1 MTPLE
6 SPVSGRIGGSM
17 KLKLGMTGMD
27 GQTQAALT
35 EAFQA
40 ANRAADNRFEL
51 TNADH
56 MDAEFVVV
64 DMDSLYGPMSFM
76 QLHNAG
82 KHVIGYTQATRTQSD
97 SRLAKPLNQAE
108 FATLLGMLAD
118 QRGAQAAVEEPE
130 PAPVAAPE
138 PVVAQQ
144 PVVKETVAPLQ
155 PAPPAGTTPAPT
167 QQDHLPPSPAAAVSA
182 PHPAPVPAPVAANV
196 APEPARQ
203 PTLAD
208 WLAPGALKGA
218 VVLQRGDGPELRI
231 HPGRREYHGP
241 AGLKPLIAYFD
252 APVAENELRPLADAD
267 WQSGQAQPLARLV
280 WLAGLLAGNGSVV
293 AGLPDR
299 AHYQLTKWPQ
309 TEREYPK
316 HFRIATA
323 MMKGPAT
330 VEEIAVAAS
339 VPATDVADFVNAN
352 LATGFAAASVDG
364 ANVPAPG
371 VLGALRG

>member
-1 MTPLE
+1 
-6 SPVSGRIGGSM
+6 M
-17 KLKLGMTGMD
+17 KLRLGMTGMD
-27 GQTQAALT
+27 GRTQAALT
-35 EAFQA
+35 EAFHT
-40 ANRAADNRFEL
+40 ANREAGNRFDL
-51 TNADH
+51 ADSAN
-56 MDAEFVVV
+56 DADFVVV

-97 SRLAKPLNQAE
+97 SRLARPLDTAE

-118 QRGAQAAVEEPE
+118 QRGAQPVDEEPE
-130 PAPVAAPE
+130 PVAAAPAPGPE
-138 PVVAQQ
+138 PVVA
-144 PVVKETVAPLQ
+144 PVVEETIAALQ
-155 PAPPAGTTPAPT
+155 PQSLGGATPAPSPEL
-167 QQDHLPPSPAAAVSA
+167 HMPPSPAAAASA
-182 PHPAPVPAPVAANV
+182 PHPAPEPEPVVVNV
-196 APEPARQ
+196 APEPARL

-218 VVLQRGDGPELRI
+218 VAFQRGDGPELRI
-231 HPGRREYHGP
+231 HGGRREYQGP

-252 APVAENELRPLADAD
+252 APVAEHELRPLADAD
-267 WQSGQAQPLARLV
+267 WQAGQAQALTRLV
-280 WLAGLLAGNGSVV
+280 WLAGLLSGGGSVV
-293 AGLPDR
+293 AGLPGH
-299 AHYQLTKWPQ
+299 AHFHLTKWPQ

-330 VEEIAVAAS
+330 VEQIAEAAS
-339 VPATDVADFVNAN
+339 VPTGDVADFVNAN

-371 VLGALRG
+371 ILGALRG

>member
-1 MTPLE
+1 
-6 SPVSGRIGGSM
+6 M

-40 ANRAADNRFEL
+40 ANQAAGNRFEV
-51 TNADH
+51 ADSGN
-56 MDAEFVVV
+56 DADFVIV

-97 SRLAKPLNQAE
+97 SRLAKPLDHIE
-108 FATLLGMLAD
+108 FANLLGMLAD
-118 QRGAQAAVEEPE
+118 QRGAQAVAVEPEPAAPAPVPA
-130 PAPVAAPE
+130 PAPVAA
-138 PVVAQQ
+138 Q
-144 PVVKETVAPLQ
+144 PVVEEIAPLQ
-155 PAPPAGTTPAPT
+155 PATPAGTTPAPT

-182 PHPAPVPAPVAANV
+182 PHPAPVPAPVAVNV
-196 APEPARQ
+196 APEPVHQ

-218 VVLQRGDGPELRI
+218 VVFQRGDGPELRI
-231 HPGRREYHGP
+231 HPGRREYQGP
-241 AGLKPLIAYFD
+241 TGLKPLIAYFD

-267 WQSGQAQPLARLV
+267 WSSDQAQPLTRLV
-280 WLAGLLAGNGSVV
+280 WLAGLLAGNGRVV
-293 AGLPDR
+293 AGLPEH

-371 VLGALRG
+371 ILAALRG

>member
-1 MTPLE
+1 
-6 SPVSGRIGGSM
+6 M

-35 EAFQA
+35 EAFHA
-40 ANRAADNRFEL
+40 ANQASGNRFEL
-51 TNADH
+51 TSADH
-56 MDAEFVVV
+56 LDAEFVVV

-97 SRLAKPLNQAE
+97 SRLARPLDSTE
-108 FATLLGMLAD
+108 FASLLGMLAD
-118 QRGAQAAVEEPE
+118 QRGAQPVVEEPE
-130 PAPVAAPE
+130 PVPAPMAAAPQPVAKEDVAALE
-138 PVVAQQ
+138 PQSLGGA
-144 PVVKETVAPLQ
+144 
-155 PAPPAGTTPAPT
+155 TPAPAP
-167 QQDHLPPSPAAAVSA
+167 DFHLPPSPAVAASA
-182 PHPAPVPAPVAANV
+182 PHPMPEPEPVAVNV

-218 VVLQRGDGPELRI
+218 IVFQRGEGPELRI
-231 HPGRREYHGP
+231 HAGRREYQGP

-252 APVAENELRPLADAD
+252 APVAEHELRPLSDAD
-267 WQSGQAQPLARLV
+267 WQAGQSQPLARLV
-280 WLAGLLAGNGSVV
+280 WLAGLLAGNGRVV
-293 AGLPDR
+293 ADLPDQ
-299 AHYQLTKWPQ
+299 AHFQLTKWPQ

-330 VEEIAVAAS
+330 IEQIAEAAS
-339 VPATDVADFVNAN
+339 VPAADVADFVNAN
-352 LATGFAAASVDG
+352 LATGFATATLDG
-364 ANVPAPG
+364 ASVPAPG
-371 VLGALRG
+371 ILGALRG

>member
-1 MTPLE
+1 
-6 SPVSGRIGGSM
+6 M

-35 EAFQA
+35 EAFLA
-40 ANRAADNRFEL
+40 ANHASGNRFEL
-51 TNADH
+51 TSADH
-56 MDAEFVVV
+56 FDAEFVVV

-82 KHVIGYTQATRTQSD
+82 KHVIGHTQATRTQSD
-97 SRLAKPLNQAE
+97 SRLAKPLDHAE
-108 FATLLGMLAD
+108 FTNLLGMLAD
-118 QRGAQAAVEEPE
+118 QRGAQPVVEEPE
-130 PAPVAAPE
+130 P
-138 PVVAQQ
+138 
-144 PVVKETVAPLQ
+144 
-155 PAPPAGTTPAPT
+155 TPAPAAVAPPVAQEDVAALEPQSLGGAT
-167 QQDHLPPSPAAAVSA
+167 PAPAPDSHLPPSPAVAASA
-182 PHPAPVPAPVAANV
+182 PHPAPEPEPVAVNV
-196 APEPARQ
+196 APEPARL

-218 VVLQRGDGPELRI
+218 ITFQRGEGPELRI
-231 HPGRREYHGP
+231 HADRREYQGP

-252 APVAENELRPLADAD
+252 APVAEHELRPLTDAD
-267 WQSGQAQPLARLV
+267 WQSGQSQPLARLV
-280 WLAGLLAGNGSVV
+280 WLAGLLAGNGRVI
-293 AGLPDR
+293 AGLPDH

-330 VEEIAVAAS
+330 VDQIAEAAS

-352 LATGFAAASVDG
+352 LATGFAAATMDG

-371 VLGALRG
+371 ILGALRG

>member
-1 MTPLE
+1 
-6 SPVSGRIGGSM
+6 M

-40 ANRAADNRFEL
+40 ANQASGNRFEL
-51 TNADH
+51 ADSGN
-56 MDAEFVVV
+56 DADFVVV

-97 SRLAKPLNQAE
+97 SRLARPLDPVE
-108 FATLLGMLAD
+108 FANLLGMLAD
-118 QRGAQAAVEEPE
+118 QRGAQPVVEEPAAAPV
-130 PAPVAAPE
+130 PAPAVE
-138 PVVAQQ
+138 Q
-144 PVVKETVAPLQ
+144 PVVREEKIEPLEPQ
-155 PAPPAGTTPAPT
+155 SLGGATPAPAP
-167 QQDHLPPSPAAAVSA
+167 DFHLPPSPAAAVA
-182 PHPAPVPAPVAANV
+182 TPHPAPVPAPVAVNV
-196 APEPARQ
+196 APEPVRQ
-203 PTLAD
+203 ATLAD

-218 VVLQRGDGPELRI
+218 VVFQRGDGPELRI
-231 HPGRREYHGP
+231 HPGRREYQGP

-252 APVAENELRPLADAD
+252 APVAESDLRPLADAD
-267 WQSGQAQPLARLV
+267 WQSGQAQPLTRLV

-293 AGLPDR
+293 AGLPDH

-330 VEEIAVAAS
+330 VEEIAAAAS
-339 VPATDVADFVNAN
+339 VPASDVADFVNAN

-364 ANVPAPG
+364 ASVPAPG
-371 VLGALRG
+371 ILGALRG